1 MVPSSPTFVRFP
13 LRPNP
18 AREWLEKKRKQDGSP
33 AATPPP
39 APSGKTLDLAL
50 LLSCLPERYYRW
62 LMAALP
68 PFAAKTPPLHPLR
81 GLADAPRAGFPPL
94 LFRRRRLHW
103 LRMRLVA
110 ELAFG
115 LSITATPLWQL
126 NRPRRSQAL
135 MERAAIIW
143 QLVETLRCCPGADAP
158 EQELERAL
166 ARLRR

>member
-33 AATPPP
+33 AATPP

-94 LFRRRRLHW
+94 LFRPVGCTGCVCGWSLSWRLACLL
-103 LRMRLVA
+103 LRH
-110 ELAFG
+110 
-115 LSITATPLWQL
+115 
-126 NRPRRSQAL
+126 RS
-135 MERAAIIW
+135 
-143 QLVETLRCCPGADAP
+143 GS
-158 EQELERAL
+158 
-166 ARLRR
+166 

>member
-33 AATPPP
+33 AATPP

-62 LMAALP
+62 LM
-68 PFAAKTPPLHPLR
+68 
-81 GLADAPRAGFPPL
+81 DAPRAGFPPL

-126 NRPRRSQAL
+126 NRPRRSQIL
-135 MERAAIIW
+135 MERAGIIR
-143 QLVETLRCCPGADAP
+143 QLVETLRCCPGADAL
-158 EQELERAL
+158 EQEIGRAL